1 MSYKKFTI
9 GKIIGTILVIIIG
22 LGLSWGVFAGLT
34 AIICK
39 LIGKPFMLKIATAL
53 WLVFLILRSLFSNG
67 GKK

>member
-9 GKIIGTILVIIIG
+9 VKIIGTILVIIIG
-22 LGLSWGVFAGLT
+22 LGLSWGVFAGLA

-53 WLVFLILRSLFSNG
+53 WIVFLILKLLFSNG